1 LILFFCTVCYNIY
14 IQLDATS
21 EELVGVSVTS
31 PLFRD
36 KFISLLNDISA
47 GRVLLV
53 VCDRFDES
61 LLVLQ
66 ALGIVRPDALP
77 IR

>member
-1 LILFFCTVCYNIY
+1 
-14 IQLDATS
+14 
-21 EELVGVSVTS
+21 
-31 PLFRD
+31 
-36 KFISLLNDISA
+36 
-47 GRVLLV
+47 VLLV